1 VRPGASSTTPP
12 GSPAPAA
19 SRLLAGPSVRK
30 HGMRTEDD
38 GSVVERVTYV
48 VVTRGLEDAVLRITT
63 TWRALPQQCCR
74 ATSGRGRRPAG

>member
-1 VRPGASSTTPP
+1 
-12 GSPAPAA
+12 
-19 SRLLAGPSVRK
+19 
-30 HGMRTEDD
+30 MRTEDD